1 MTARPLTVVLL
12 TVVIR
17 YGSCSRFIFSN
28 DGCFPMSVVAK
39 TVAQKTA
46 AVTVVSMAVVLE
58 ADGRCSVDSCFKNSC
73 SIHSRFHLLNKD
85 LLTL

>member
-1 MTARPLTVVLL
+1 MAVVL
-12 TVVIR
+12 
-17 YGSCSRFIFSN
+17 GSFSLMMAVFQ
-28 DGCFPMSVVAK
+28 CQLLLKQLLKKA
-39 TVAQKTA
+39 A